1 MWFKAAWI
9 IPITQPVL
17 KDAWIQINDQQ
28 ILAIQSHSPQDTFTD
43 LGNAILMPG
52 LINAHVHLEWSHL
65 RHQIQPQKN
74 FMDWLMAIKSL
85 SPQVLDE
92 KSLRTAMDEI
102 SQCGTALIAEITNTK
117 KTVSA
122 LAQASFE
129 SIIYEEIVGWN
140 MSNML
145 HPNPHIH
152 FTPHSLHGLSREDLK
167 KIILQKKD
175 NVPISIHFAESKE
188 EIEFLEKDSGNF
200 KTFFTQ
206 KYSDKIIPSPKKNIV
221 SYAEDLGLK
230 HHPLLLIHAVHLKH
244 QDFDKLAPWPI
255 SICTCPRSNFFTGV
269 GKFDL
274 EYCLKQKI
282 NVCVGTDG
290 ISSNFDLNLWNELIW
305 IKNNYPSISPK
316 TILELATINGA
327 KALQY
332 DSKLGSIDIGKKS
345 DILVFFP
352 NETIHE
358 CENWLIEHAT
368 FQKPKRLKDFTTTPV
383 HT

>member
-17 KDAWIQINDQQ
+17 KDAWIQIDDQH
-28 ILAIQSHSPQDTFTD
+28 ILALQTHPPQDMFTD

-65 RHQIQPQKN
+65 RNQIQPQKT
-74 FMDWLMAIKSL
+74 FMDWLMTIKSL
-85 SPQVLDE
+85 SNQALDG
-92 KSLRTAMDEI
+92 KNLRAAMDEI
-102 SQCGTALIAEITNTK
+102 YQCGTVLIAEITNTK

-122 LAQASFE
+122 LAEARFE
-129 SIIYEEIVGWN
+129 SIIFEEIVGWN
-140 MSNML
+140 ISNML
-145 HPNPHIH
+145 HPDPHIY

-175 NVPISIHFAESKE
+175 DVPISIHFAESKE
-188 EIEFLEKDSGNF
+188 EIEFLEKNSGNF
-200 KTFFTQ
+200 KKFFKQ

-221 SYAEDLGLK
+221 SYAEDLGLL
-230 HHPLLLIHAVHLKH
+230 HHPLLLVHAVHLKP
-244 QDFDKLAPWPI
+244 QDFDKLAHWPI

-290 ISSNFDLNLWNELIW
+290 ISSNFDLNLWNELTW
-305 IKNNYPSISPK
+305 IKSNYPSISSK

-332 DSKLGSIDIGKKS
+332 ESKLGSIDIGKKS
-345 DILVFFP
+345 DILVFSP
-352 NETIHE
+352 NETIHD
-358 CENWLIEHAT
+358 CENWLIEHAAY
-368 FQKPKRLKDFTTTPV
+368 QKPQRLKNLMISPIPL
-383 HT
+383 